1 MANITRLSLKEIHIL
16 ESCWIVE
23 EKCAHIYRHFA
34 KIFAN
39 DPVVAELW
47 NKIAKEEDHHADQ
60 FRLAACHLG
69 TGIKDVK
76 VNDRKVKSII
86 AKLEKIH
93 EEIRTCHPTL
103 AEAFELALYIEK
115 SLAEYHIGSIL
126 TFADNEL
133 SKLFKKMELQ
143 DQGHLKMLQDAVEE
157 IDAIEALK

>member
-1 MANITRLSLKEIHIL
+1 MTNINRLSLNEIHIL
-16 ESCWIVE
+16 ETCWVVE

-39 DPVVAELW
+39 DSVVAELW
-47 NKIAKEEDHHADQ
+47 NKIAKEEDHHADL

-69 TGIKDVK
+69 TGIRDVNASDK
-76 VNDRKVKSII
+76 KVKSIL

-93 EEIRTCHPTL
+93 EKIRTSRPTL

-126 TFADNEL
+126 AFADNEL
-133 SKLFKKMELQ
+133 SKLFKKMELY
-143 DQGHLKMLQDAVEE
+143 DQGHLQMLQDAIEE
-157 IDAIEALK
+157 LDAIEALK